1 MIEARELAKHYGRF
15 SALRNLNLT
24 VSDGDFI
31 SLFGKNGAGKT
42 TLLRILAGL
51 SRPSSGE
58 LNITPRQARPRFIR
72 GHIGY
77 LSHDT
82 SLYMDLTALENLRFY
97 ARLMNFS
104 ADTPV
109 LTERMQQVGLSGRER
124 DPVRNF
130 SRGMQQRLS
139 IARAFLHDPDILLLD
154 EPFTGLD
161 SSGSDFFKSYLSEA
175 HAGGKTCIMAIHD
188 SRLGYEMADRLV
200 VISGG
205 TIALDI
211 SKSSM
216 NLERFQEK
224 LKQLSALPQAS
235 RYA

>member
-1 MIEARELAKHYGRF
+1 MIEVRNLAKHFGRF

-58 LNITPRQARPRFIR
+58 LNIKPVRQSPSRIIR
-72 GHIGY
+72 GSIGY

-97 ARLMNFS
+97 ARLMDVP
-104 ADTPV
+104 ADTPA
-109 LTERMQQVGLSGRER
+109 LAERIKSVGLSGRER
-124 DPVRNF
+124 DPVRSF
-130 SRGMQQRLS
+130 SRGMQQRLA

-161 SSGSDFFKSYLSEA
+161 SSGSEFFRSYLA
-175 HAGGKTCIMAIHD
+175 AARAGGKTCIMTIHD
-188 SRLGYEMADRLV
+188 FRMGYEIADRLV
-200 VISGG
+200 VIGG
-205 TIALDI
+205 GAIALDI
-211 SKSSM
+211 PKSSL
-216 NLERFQEK
+216 NYEQFQEK
-224 LKQLSALPQAS
+224 LKHLII
-235 RYA
+235 